1 MKTMPILLTCLI
13 LGLQC
18 TTQVTAQ
25 RSRGL
30 IAFASN
36 RHLNADRQV
45 LYQIFV
51 MDPNGENRVRL
62 TDDPAR
68 ADNPAWSPNGRKIA
82 FTSAR
87 HGKDDIYFIN
97 VDTDVRGE
105 VLKETIIVEPPN
117 AEAQVQ
123 DVAATLD
130 DGLPRLTN
138 TPHMTI
144 LRRGLP
150 TANRLRSCLG
160 EMATAKFT
168 LWKPMEV
175 INAT

>member
-1 MKTMPILLTCLI
+1 MKTVSILLICLI

-18 TTQVTAQ
+18 TAQVSAQ

-36 RHLNADRQV
+36 RHLNAERQA

-62 TDDPAR
+62 TNDPAR

-87 HGKDDIYFIN
+87 HGKDDIYVID
-97 VDTDVRGE
+97 VDTDVRGG

-123 DVAATLD
+123 DVAASLGRWLATT
-130 DGLPRLTN
+130 DGQPR
-138 TPHMTI
+138 
-144 LRRGLP
+144 
-150 TANRLRSCLG
+150 A
-160 EMATAKFT
+160 
-168 LWKPMEV
+168 
-175 INAT
+175 